1 MIVSPKAEAIMDEL
15 NPARALSQQD
25 QPTGEVIDA
34 GRGRIFP
41 CEQCGA
47 DVEFSIG
54 TQSLQ
59 CPYCGT
65 IKQIEL
71 PSDAVIVERD
81 YLEML
86 ANLERLHE
94 QGHEH
99 GEGATGEHTVRC
111 ESCGGEVVFQG
122 TLTSSQ
128 CPYCASPL
136 QRDKIHDAPNRIFV
150 DGVLPFLV
158 PEAVAKRA
166 LREWVR
172 SLWWAPNEFL
182 RQGASGKF
190 NGVYLPY
197 FTYDSFTT
205 TRYAGQRGD
214 YYYVTVGS
222 GNNRRTERRIRWSD
236 TDGEFQR
243 FFDDVLVI
251 AARHQSESLVQRLE
265 PWPLVRCVPF
275 TQQLLAGFFARTYD
289 VSLDDGFATARQ
301 RMESALTADVR
312 QRIGGD
318 VQNVSSQQTNY
329 GAITFKHLLLPVW
342 LMAYRYH
349 EKPYRVMINA
359 VTGEVS
365 GERPYSAVKIGFA
378 IAVGLA
384 VALAL
389 WAWHGSNVQA
399 SWQVKNDSRPAFRK
413 REQLV
418 CRPLRRTDRSAWESR
433 GFSGLVRE
441 NSLRPTGMPL
451 LIYSPQRSCPP
462 NPATP
467 VEVA

>member
-1 MIVSPKAEAIMDEL
+1 MTDWCRMGTSSQINVGGPQGMSNDEPASPVGEA
-15 NPARALSQQD
+15 
-25 QPTGEVIDA
+25 IDA

-41 CEQCGA
+41 CEKCGA
-47 DVEFSIG
+47 DLEFSIG

-65 IKQIEL
+65 VKQIEL
-71 PSDAVIVERD
+71 PSNAPIVERD

-86 ANLERLHE
+86 ANLERRHE
-94 QGHEH
+94 QGRDDAEQ
-99 GEGATGEHTVRC
+99 AVGEHAVRC

-136 QRDKIHDAPNRIFV
+136 QRDKVHDAPNRISV

-158 PEAVAKRA
+158 PETAAARS

-172 SLWWAPNEFL
+172 SLWWAPNAFL
-182 RQGASGKF
+182 REGANGKF

-197 FTYDSFTT
+197 FTYDSLTQ

-214 YYYVTVGS
+214 FYYVTVGT
-222 GNNRRTERRIRWSD
+222 GNNRRTERHVRWSSAG
-236 TDGEFQR
+236 GEFQR

-251 AARHQSESLVQRLE
+251 AAQHQSESLVLRLE
-265 PWPLVRCVPF
+265 PWPLAQCVPF

-289 VSLDDGFATARQ
+289 VNLEDGFTTARQ
-301 RMESALTADVR
+301 RIEAALAAEVR

-318 VQNVSSQQTNY
+318 VQQVASQQTNY
-329 GAITFKHLLLPVW
+329 SAITFKHLLLPVW
-342 LMAYRYH
+342 LLAYRYH
-349 EKPYRVMINA
+349 GQPYRVMINA

-365 GERPYSAVKIGFA
+365 GERPYSAIKIGFA

-384 VALAL
+384 VALGL
-389 WAWHGSNVQA
+389 WAFHSANVQA
-399 SWQVKNDSRPAFRK
+399 TW
-413 REQLV
+413 
-418 CRPLRRTDRSAWESR
+418 
-433 GFSGLVRE
+433 
-441 NSLRPTGMPL
+441 
-451 LIYSPQRSCPP
+451 
-462 NPATP
+462 
-467 VEVA
+467 

>member
-1 MIVSPKAEAIMDEL
+1 MSNEELASPV
-15 NPARALSQQD
+15 
-25 QPTGEVIDA
+25 GEVIDA

-41 CEQCGA
+41 CEKCGA
-47 DVEFSIG
+47 DLEFSIG

-65 IKQIEL
+65 VKQIEL
-71 PSDAVIVERD
+71 PSNAPIVERD

-94 QGHEH
+94 QGRDDAEQ
-99 GEGATGEHTVRC
+99 AVGEHAVRC

-136 QRDKIHDAPNRIFV
+136 QRDKIHDAPNRISV

-158 PEAVAKRA
+158 PETAAA
-166 LREWVR
+166 QSLREWVR
-172 SLWWAPNEFL
+172 SLWWAPNAFL
-182 RQGASGKF
+182 REGANGKF

-197 FTYDSFTT
+197 FTYDSLTQ

-214 YYYVTVGS
+214 FYYVTVGT
-222 GNNRRTERRIRWSD
+222 GNNRRTERHVRWSSAG
-236 TDGEFQR
+236 GEFQR

-251 AARHQSESLVQRLE
+251 AAQHQRESLVLRLE
-265 PWPLVRCVPF
+265 PWPLPQCVPF

-289 VSLDDGFATARQ
+289 VNLEDGFTTARQ
-301 RMESALTADVR
+301 RIEAALAAEVR

-318 VQNVSSQQTNY
+318 VQQIASQQSNY
-329 GAITFKHLLLPVW
+329 TAITFKHLLLPVW
-342 LMAYRYH
+342 LLAYRYRGQ
-349 EKPYRVMINA
+349 PYRVMINA

-365 GERPYSAVKIGFA
+365 GERPYSAIKIGFA

-384 VALAL
+384 VALGL
-389 WAWHGSNVQA
+389 WALHSANVQA
-399 SWQVKNDSRPAFRK
+399 TW
-413 REQLV
+413 
-418 CRPLRRTDRSAWESR
+418 
-433 GFSGLVRE
+433 
-441 NSLRPTGMPL
+441 
-451 LIYSPQRSCPP
+451 
-462 NPATP
+462 
-467 VEVA
+467 

>member
-1 MIVSPKAEAIMDEL
+1 MDEL
-15 NPARALSQQD
+15 NSAKTSSQ
-25 QPTGEVIDA
+25 PNRSVKTTASSVGEVIDD

-47 DVEFSIG
+47 DLEFSIG

-59 CPYCGT
+59 CPFCGT
-65 IKQIEL
+65 VKQIEL
-71 PSDAVIVERD
+71 PSETMIVERD

-86 ANLERLHE
+86 ANLKRLHE
-94 QGHEH
+94 QGREQV
-99 GEGATGEHTVRC
+99 EGATDEHAVRC

-158 PEAVAKRA
+158 PEAAAKKA
-166 LREWVR
+166 LRDWVR
-172 SLWWAPNEFL
+172 ALWWAPNEFIRL
-182 RQGASGKF
+182 GASGKF

-214 YYYVTVGS
+214 FYYVTVGS
-222 GNNRRTERRIRWSD
+222 GNNRRTERHIRWSYA
-236 TDGEFQR
+236 DGEFQR

-251 AARHQSESLVQRLE
+251 AAQHQSESLVQRLE

-289 VSLDDGFATARQ
+289 VTLEDGFTTARQ
-301 RMESALTADVR
+301 RMESALAAEVR

-318 VQNVSSQQTNY
+318 VQNVSSAQTNY

-342 LMAYRYH
+342 LMAYRYR
-349 EKPYRVMINA
+349 EQPYRVMINA

-378 IAVGLA
+378 IAFGLA

-389 WAWHGSNVQA
+389 WAWHGSNIQA
-399 SWQVKNDSRPAFRK
+399 SWPVNGDSRRSLRK
-413 REQLV
+413 QEQLAGES
-418 CRPLRRTDRSAWESR
+418 LRATDRPVWRIHS
-433 GFSGLVRE
+433 FSPI
-441 NSLRPTGMPL
+441 S
-451 LIYSPQRSCPP
+451 
-462 NPATP
+462 
-467 VEVA
+467 